1 MAYRFDAR
9 GWYDGEVPDGS
20 PRSTGEPPP
29 ITSTTT
35 TPGEERANWS
45 GLAWVVVPFAEAPP
59 PQYPVPSE
67 VTMRQ
72 ARRALHATGMLAAV
86 DAAIDALP
94 EPERTAA
101 RIEWEY
107 SSAVQRH
114 NGFVAQLGPALGL
127 SDSALDDLFVLAG
140 SM

>member
-1 MAYRFDAR
+1 MARYALINAGVVETVAEGDAEWAAAVDADYDDVVLLAEDANVGR
-9 GWYDGEVPDGS
+9 GHTYSGSVFAPSVEAVDVP
-20 PRSTGEPPP
+20 T
-29 ITSTTT
+29 
-35 TPGEERANWS
+35 
-45 GLAWVVVPFAEAPP
+45 
-59 PQYPVPSE
+59 E

-86 DAAIDALP
+86 DAAIDALS

-114 NGFVAQLGPALGL
+114 NGFVAQLAPALGL
-127 SDSALDDLFVLAG
+127 SESALDDLFVLAG
-140 SM
+140 SL

>member
-1 MAYRFDAR
+1 
-9 GWYDGEVPDGS
+9 
-20 PRSTGEPPP
+20 
-29 ITSTTT
+29 
-35 TPGEERANWS
+35 
-45 GLAWVVVPFAEAPP
+45 
-59 PQYPVPSE
+59 
-67 VTMRQ
+67 
-72 ARRALHATGMLAAV
+72 MLAAV
-86 DAAIDALP
+86 DAAIDALS

-114 NGFVAQLGPALGL
+114 NGFVAQLAPALGL